1 MELIKQNI
9 QSKLV
14 KSLLVIVLGSI
25 ALAISAKIKIPFYP
39 VPMTMQTFIVLFL
52 GLSFGYKIGLATVS
66 LYLLEGIFG
75 LPVFSNSPERGI
87 GLTYF
92 MGPTMGYLIGFL
104 SASYLASLIR
114 EDDNK
119 LVIITKLLISVSTIY
134 FFGVL
139 WLGTLIG
146 WDKPILE
153 LGVMPFLLA
162 EVFKISLS
170 GATGLICTRL
180 LLALTPA
187 SLTAAISKLYVS
199 PFCKFKYLTI
209 SYSSPFHL

>member
-1 MELIKQNI
+1 MELIKQNSQTKI
-9 QSKLV
+9 I
-14 KSLLVIVLGSI
+14 KSLIVIFLGSI
-25 ALAISAKIKIPFYP
+25 LLAISAKIKIPFYP
-39 VPMTMQTFIVLFL
+39 VPMTMQTFVVMLL
-52 GLSFGYKIGLATVS
+52 GISFGYKIAIATIS
-66 LYLLEGIFG
+66 LYLLEGILG

-104 SASYLASLIR
+104 SASYLACFSDK

-119 LVIITKLLISVSTIY
+119 LIIITKLLISVSTIY

-162 EVFKISLS
+162 EVFKI
-170 GATGLICTRL
+170 
-180 LLALTPA
+180 
-187 SLTAAISKLYVS
+187 
-199 PFCKFKYLTI
+199 FCCFY
-209 SYSSPFHL
+209 